1 VETGEDLGIPDGP
14 GQTAALRRVSAARLA
29 AAPAPAPRSLPL
41 MFVQPPQ
48 PSYQP
53 VVDGYVLPA
62 EPWKLLHRGDWAHV
76 PLLIG
81 SNADECDMWLS
92 GLQQPRADN
101 VAYASRQRV
110 RWFAGPRWPR
120 LASVFSPQT
129 LGGLLPSTSRMMTAL
144 EFNAP
149 SRYAARCAER
159 TGAKA
164 FLYYF
169 TRRPPGCAAGADH
182 GAEVPYVFGRVA
194 ARAQKGVDDATDI
207 NLSLTMMRYWATF
220 AATGDPNTRD
230 SPTWAANRP
239 ATDRVLR
246 LDTTAKMIPVPY
258 PWVCRVAERV
268 DREH

>member
-1 VETGEDLGIPDGP
+1 
-14 GQTAALRRVSAARLA
+14 
-29 AAPAPAPRSLPL
+29 

-53 VVDGYVLPA
+53 VVGGYVLPA

-220 AATGDPNTRD
+220 AATGDPTTRE
-230 SPTWAANRP
+230 SPTWAAYRP